1 MEPFCWAMNYLFR
14 VDEFKLHVSSRPDDQ
29 MCVGR
34 IVQQCEQEL
43 PELQGATALVWQTL
57 LLHFTCIQGQ
67 IGHNEYGSIPFPIF
81 IPTHHFQVSLSPWA
95 ESEISLCEFSQ
106 PPFKNHHISNMVSS
120 AVVISLM

>member
-95 ESEISLCEFSQ
+95 ESETSLCEFSQ
-106 PPFKNHHISNMVSS
+106 PPFKNHHISNMASS
-120 AVVISLM
+120 AVAISLM